1 MTELPTSRKPAEQTA
16 LLKDNYTIDELLEI
30 MSFLRSEQGCPW
42 DREQTHQSLRE
53 NMIEEAYETVDAIDS
68 GSPERLC
75 DELGDVLMQVVFHAQ
90 MASEQNRFNF
100 SDVVAA
106 VCRKLITRHTHLFG
120 SDQASTAEAVIDN
133 WEKNKKR
140 EKGHK
145 NQTQVLQDVPKTLP
159 ALQRS
164 YKIQQKAAHVGFDW
178 SDVSGPQQKIME
190 ELKEIEVAI
199 QQRDKLP
206 KDSLESEVG
215 DLLFS
220 VVNYARHLRIQPEL
234 ALNRSTEKFI
244 SRFAAMEKMTSAKG
258 GLENMTLDQM
268 DALWNAVKQEES
280 GE

>member
-1 MTELPTSRKPAEQTA
+1 
-16 LLKDNYTIDELLEI
+16 

-106 VCRKLITRHTHLFG
+106 ICRKLITRHTHLFG

-178 SDVSGPQQKIME
+178 SDVSGPKQKILE
-190 ELKEIEVAI
+190 ELKEIEAAI
-199 QQRDKLP
+199 QQTDKRP
-206 KDSLESEVG
+206 NDSLESEVG

>member
-106 VCRKLITRHTHLFG
+106 ICRKLITRHTHLFG
-120 SDQASTAEAVIDN
+120 SDQVSTAEAVIDN

-178 SDVSGPQQKIME
+178 SDVSGPKQKILE
-190 ELKEIEVAI
+190 ELKEIEAAI
-199 QQRDKLP
+199 QQTDKRP
-206 KDSLESEVG
+206 NDSLESEVG

>member
-90 MASEQNRFNF
+90 MASEQHRFNF

-106 VCRKLITRHTHLFG
+106 ICRKLITRHTHLFG

-178 SDVSGPQQKIME
+178 SDVSGPKQKILE
-190 ELKEIEVAI
+190 ELKEIEAAI
-199 QQRDKLP
+199 QQTDKRP
-206 KDSLESEVG
+206 NDSLESEVG

>member
-106 VCRKLITRHTHLFG
+106 ICRKLITRHTHLFG
-120 SDQASTAEAVIDN
+120 SDQANTAEAVIDN

-234 ALNRSTEKFI
+234 ALNRSAEKFI
-244 SRFAAMEKMTSAKG
+244 RRFASMEKMTSAKG

>member
-106 VCRKLITRHTHLFG
+106 ICRKLITRHTHLFG

-140 EKGHK
+140 EKGHT

-178 SDVSGPQQKIME
+178 SDVSGPKHKILE
-190 ELKEIEVAI
+190 ELKEIEAAI
-199 QQRDKLP
+199 QQTDKRP
-206 KDSLESEVG
+206 NDSLESEVG